1 MNPFLKPERAET
13 WQAGFNIDTRDLL
26 VEQDAL
32 RFKALAYR
40 SRIQNYIYSE
50 SYLVCSGGRKCSLPE
65 VIGNGWEGISD
76 EYSDNMYIY
85 VNSASDV
92 IAKGF
97 ELEMDYD
104 AGFAFGRLSFSQ
116 QQTDQPTSIASTH
129 FGAGDITELPR
140 KYMTLD
146 TGVRFFDNALTLGTI
161 IKYTG
166 KARRLSPDFEQDEH
180 TGAII
185 KQDLPQI
192 PTIID
197 LYGTYEYNR
206 NLTLKLS
213 VQNLMNRDYSEAL
226 NKLNMM
232 PGLGDETHP
241 ANSARGRTWILVRTS
256 DRLSFKAANAADSR
270 FEHFRHM
277 VYSQDSDTLFVSYSN
292 MLKTAEGMK
301 PLHKLLMLDGTTL
314 ALKGEVKDAYK
325 GTAYG
330 LTMDEKTQ
338 KIYVGGRDYINE
350 IDAKNQ
356 TLLRTIPLKDPR
368 PQITSVQNLAVDS
381 ASDRAFVVVFD
392 HDDRSGTK
400 DGLYIFDLRDGK
412 QLGYVHTGA
421 GANAVKYNP
430 KYNELYVT
438 NFTSGTISVV
448 DATKYS
454 ITREFNMPV
463 YPNQMVLSDDMDTL
477 YIGIKEGFNRDWD
490 PDVFVEGAK
499 ERILSIDLKKS

>member
-1 MNPFLKPERAET
+1 MNIFTLSKAPLYLLISLFLPTMAMAIDPPERELSR
-13 WQAGFNIDTRDLL
+13 F
-26 VEQDAL
+26 AL
-32 RFKALAYR
+32 KTNYLQSPDEGVYELA
-40 SRIQNYIYSE
+40 
-50 SYLVCSGGRKCSLPE
+50 
-65 VIGNGWEGISD
+65 
-76 EYSDNMYIY
+76 
-85 VNSASDV
+85 
-92 IAKGF
+92 
-97 ELEMDYD
+97 
-104 AGFAFGRLSFSQ
+104 
-116 QQTDQPTSIASTH
+116 
-129 FGAGDITELPR
+129 
-140 KYMTLD
+140 
-146 TGVRFFDNALTLGTI
+146 FDNASKKVFAAVTDRVNREANKGYLYSFNSDSLKVEN
-161 IKYTG
+161 KYTMPYRAFSLAINQDKHQLYIGHTQSASLRISMFDTPTG
-166 KARRLSPDFEQDEH
+166 K
-180 TGAII
+180 
-185 KQDLPQI
+185 
-192 PTIID
+192 
-197 LYGTYEYNR
+197 
-206 NLTLKLS
+206 
-213 VQNLMNRDYSEAL
+213 
-226 NKLNMM
+226 
-232 PGLGDETHP
+232 
-241 ANSARGRTWILVRTS
+241 LVRTS

-438 NFTSGTISVV
+438 SGTISVV

>member
-1 MNPFLKPERAET
+1 
-13 WQAGFNIDTRDLL
+13 
-26 VEQDAL
+26 
-32 RFKALAYR
+32 
-40 SRIQNYIYSE
+40 
-50 SYLVCSGGRKCSLPE
+50 
-65 VIGNGWEGISD
+65 
-76 EYSDNMYIY
+76 
-85 VNSASDV
+85 
-92 IAKGF
+92 
-97 ELEMDYD
+97 
-104 AGFAFGRLSFSQ
+104 
-116 QQTDQPTSIASTH
+116 
-129 FGAGDITELPR
+129 
-140 KYMTLD
+140 
-146 TGVRFFDNALTLGTI
+146 
-161 IKYTG
+161 
-166 KARRLSPDFEQDEH
+166 
-180 TGAII
+180 
-185 KQDLPQI
+185 
-192 PTIID
+192 
-197 LYGTYEYNR
+197 
-206 NLTLKLS
+206 
-213 VQNLMNRDYSEAL
+213 
-226 NKLNMM
+226 
-232 PGLGDETHP
+232 
-241 ANSARGRTWILVRTS
+241 
-256 DRLSFKAANAADSR
+256 
-270 FEHFRHM
+270 
-277 VYSQDSDTLFVSYSN
+277 
-292 MLKTAEGMK
+292 
-301 PLHKLLMLDGTTL
+301 MLDGTTL

-463 YPNQMVLSDDMDTL
+463 YPNQMVLSGDMDTL

>member
-1 MNPFLKPERAET
+1 
-13 WQAGFNIDTRDLL
+13 
-26 VEQDAL
+26 
-32 RFKALAYR
+32 
-40 SRIQNYIYSE
+40 
-50 SYLVCSGGRKCSLPE
+50 
-65 VIGNGWEGISD
+65 
-76 EYSDNMYIY
+76 
-85 VNSASDV
+85 
-92 IAKGF
+92 
-97 ELEMDYD
+97 
-104 AGFAFGRLSFSQ
+104 
-116 QQTDQPTSIASTH
+116 
-129 FGAGDITELPR
+129 
-140 KYMTLD
+140 
-146 TGVRFFDNALTLGTI
+146 
-161 IKYTG
+161 
-166 KARRLSPDFEQDEH
+166 
-180 TGAII
+180 
-185 KQDLPQI
+185 
-192 PTIID
+192 
-197 LYGTYEYNR
+197 
-206 NLTLKLS
+206 
-213 VQNLMNRDYSEAL
+213 
-226 NKLNMM
+226 
-232 PGLGDETHP
+232 
-241 ANSARGRTWILVRTS
+241 
-256 DRLSFKAANAADSR
+256 
-270 FEHFRHM
+270 
-277 VYSQDSDTLFVSYSN
+277 

-400 DGLYIFDLRDGK
+400 DGLYILTYATVNS
-412 QLGYVHTGA
+412 LAMCTGA

-477 YIGIKEGFNRDWD
+477 YIGIKEGF
-490 PDVFVEGAK
+490 
-499 ERILSIDLKKS
+499 